1 MKKLFILFSLFCFPI
16 FISAQKGVDFVDGWI
31 EMKKGDTLKGK
42 ICYQNTITGERY
54 DKVFFL
60 DAAGSKKRYGHEK
73 AVSLMADGK
82 IYDFI
87 NIEGSGMMPLLMQR
101 VVAGDIYMFKAWFK
115 TPDSTPTKPK
125 YEETVF
131 LRKKDSNEYVEVY
144 AKNFFKQMKSYFKG
158 DEDIVQLVKENN
170 YEIKDLEK
178 VIQAYNDKE

>member
-1 MKKLFILFSLFCFPI
+1 
-16 FISAQKGVDFVDGWI
+16 
-31 EMKKGDTLKGK
+31 
-42 ICYQNTITGERY
+42 
-54 DKVFFL
+54 
-60 DAAGSKKRYGHEK
+60 
-73 AVSLMADGK
+73 
-82 IYDFI
+82 
-87 NIEGSGMMPLLMQR
+87 MMPLLMQR